1 MGIGRAAMTPDE
13 ERNRCHMQRSIIHNA
28 RERICILIDEGEED
42 EAKEEV
48 NALCDAI
55 LKWIGD

>member
-1 MGIGRAAMTPDE
+1 MNE
-13 ERNRCHMQRSIIHNA
+13 EEEQRRKHMQRSLIHNA
-28 RERICILIDEGEED
+28 RERICILIDEAEEE

-55 LKWIGD
+55 LKWIGK

>member
-1 MGIGRAAMTPDE
+1 MMNDD
-13 ERNRCHMQRSIIHNA
+13 ERNRRHMQRSIIQNA
-28 RERICILIDEGEED
+28 RERICILIDEEEVD

-55 LKWIGD
+55 LKWIGE